1 MIALRDFFHI
11 CQIVALR
18 VLEFFFFFKAAH
30 ELHISAPNMFHPG
43 LLAVIML

>member
-1 MIALRDFFHI
+1 MNDSLKGFFHI

-18 VLEFFFFFKAAH
+18 VFFKAAH
-30 ELHISAPNMFHPG
+30 ELHISAPNMFHPR

>member
-1 MIALRDFFHI
+1 MNDSLKGFFHI

-18 VLEFFFFFKAAH
+18 VLEFFFKAAH
-30 ELHISAPNMFHPG
+30 ELHISAPNMFHPR